1 MNADWMDDAA
11 CAGEDV
17 NKFFPDMPNSRAL
30 DAKAIC
36 KTCPVINDCL
46 QHALEHYEQG
56 VWGGTT
62 DNQRRHLRRSLGIER
77 PKVRPECGTTAAY
90 AAHTRFGE
98 PPCALCRKANAVVR
112 AKYRENLRLKAL

>member
-1 MNADWMDDAA
+1 MEQAA
-11 CAGEDV
+11 CAGENV
-17 NKFFPDMPNSRAL
+17 NTFFPDMPNSRAVA
-30 DAKAIC
+30 AKAIC

-46 QHALEHYEQG
+46 QHALENYEQG

-77 PKVRPECGTTAAY
+77 QKVRPECGTTAAY